1 MAHLVSLI
9 DDLCSCVVD
18 HCSLLNIVSV
28 IIGADVPIR
37 IVVVQ
42 EDVVNVHTFL
52 IYLSSFSIFY
62 S

>member
-9 DDLCSCVVD
+9 DDLCSCGVD

>member
-9 DDLCSCVVD
+9 DDLCSCSVD